1 MAIPELLGI
10 ALQAFQV
17 EDQHL
22 VEQKAVLPAQCN
34 HLTALH
40 TLRLDCFSEMKS
52 FPQQVSLQP
61 TNQRLLVLA
70 WALYRPTERSEG
82 AENICLSIEWL
93 YELDAP

>member
-1 MAIPELLGI
+1 M
-10 ALQAFQV
+10 LQAFQV

-22 VEQKAVLPAQCN
+22 IEQKAVLPAQCN

-52 FPQQVSLQP
+52 FPQQVLLQP

-70 WALYRPTERSEG
+70 WALYGPTD
-82 AENICLSIEWL
+82 LSTLKGQRISVSVL
-93 YELDAP
+93 KGCIISMRLGQSR